1 MELNPYLSFQGNCEE
16 AMNFYKKILGGEF
29 EGGLRTYA

>member
-16 AMNFYKKILGGEF
+16 AMNFLIKGEIL
-29 EGGLRTYA
+29 LL